1 MLICDIFII
10 GEMMRRFREKGLT
23 LIEVAIAIVLLA
35 VSLCGSLSLFSYCN
49 AFITRTRNTT
59 IAVSEAYAVLEQIR
73 ASEYH
78 QIMVDWHGETD
89 VVADLS
95 GGSFTVDVLDTDP
108 GIPALPFLDP
118 DLLWVTVTVDWQV
131 KGGVNNLSLTTLI
144 ANRY

>member
-78 QIMVDWHGETD
+78 QLLPIYNT
-89 VVADLS
+89 VVNDLP
-95 GGSFTVDVLDTDP
+95 GGACLVNIVNTNPELLNVTATVS
-108 GIPALPFLDP
+108 
-118 DLLWVTVTVDWQV
+118 WQV
-131 KGGVNNLSLTTLI
+131 KGGVNNLALTTLI
-144 ANRY
+144 ARRY